1 VKDLVKKLFI
11 NSLNRET
18 RVALLEDQKVV
29 EYMIERPLE
38 KRVVGNIYKGKIANV
53 LPGMQAAF
61 IDIGI
66 EKNAFLY
73 VDDIYPSK
81 GIKKDDSTKL
91 PAIRELVCQGEQLLV
106 QVNKEPVGT
115 KGARVTTNITL
126 PGRYLVYL
134 PYGGH
139 VGVSRRIEEELE
151 RERLKEIGEELICN
165 QEGLIIRTV
174 CEGITEEELIHDM
187 NSLRQQ
193 WLDIYETAKHVE
205 PCQPVYQEVDMI
217 PKIVRDL
224 MTSEIKEC
232 IIDDRLQLQ
241 RLKQEMSQYPELQER
256 LILYSGIQNIF
267 DYYQITA
274 ELDRSLRRKV
284 WLKSGGYIIF
294 DQTEA
299 LTVIDVNTG
308 KFTGNQN
315 LEETVLRTNLEAAKE
330 IARHLRLR
338 DIGGIIVIDFID
350 MIETQNQEAVLE
362 QLESALKNDRTKSNV
377 VGLTSLGLVE
387 MTRKK
392 VRQNLLEV
400 VSKPCSSCDG
410 KGYTLSEESV
420 AAQVERMLLEYR
432 NRDIEAVL
440 VQAHPLVVSKLIGY
454 RREDLQLLEKL
465 CGFSIFLHGN
475 DRNHLE
481 ETSIVY
487 VGDFIEVKRQ
497 LENLQLKDNDK

>member
-1 VKDLVKKLFI
+1 MVKKLYI

-38 KRVVGNIYKGKIANV
+38 KRVVGNIYKGKVADV

-66 EKNAFLY
+66 GKNAFLY

-81 GIKKDDSTKL
+81 GIKKDDGTKL
-91 PAIRELVCQGEQLLV
+91 PAIREIVRQGEQILV

-151 RERLKEIGEELICN
+151 RERLKEIGEDLICN
-165 QEGLIIRTV
+165 QEGLIVRTV
-174 CEGITEEELIHDM
+174 CEGITEEELIQDLH
-187 NSLRQQ
+187 SLRQQ
-193 WLDIYETAKHVE
+193 WADIYETAKHVE
-205 PCQPVYQEVDMI
+205 PSNPVFLEVDMI
-217 PKIVRDL
+217 PKVVRDL

-232 IIDDRLQLQ
+232 LVDDRIQLQ
-241 RLKQEMSQYPELQER
+241 RLKQEMCQFPDLQER

-274 ELDRSLRRKV
+274 ELERSLRRKV
-284 WLKSGGYIIF
+284 WLKSGGYIVI

-299 LTVIDVNTG
+299 LTVVDVNTG

-330 IARHLRLR
+330 IARQLRLR
-338 DIGGIIVIDFID
+338 DIGGIIIIDFID
-350 MIETQNQEAVLE
+350 MIETENQVAVLE
-362 QLESALKNDRTKSNV
+362 LLEGALKNDRTKSNV

-392 VRQNLLEV
+392 VRQNILEV
-400 VSKPCSSCDG
+400 ISKACSTCNG
-410 KGYTLSEESV
+410 KGYTLSEETV

-432 NRDIEAVL
+432 NRDIDAVL
-440 VQAHPLVVSKLIGY
+440 VQAHPLVVAKLIGHQ
-454 RREDLQLLEKL
+454 REDLQLLEKR

-475 DRNHLE
+475 ERNHLE

-487 VGDFIEVKRQ
+487 VGEFIEVKRQ
-497 LENLQLKDNDK
+497 LENLQLKGSE